1 MQLLLLP
8 MAAARPP
15 PLPRLQRGQLRSSL
29 LSPRPS
35 SALHTL
41 NVRSGH
47 SFRHHVC
54 TNFVGRPMASAI
66 SAFSKPSSGSA
77 WKDLWP
83 PPIKQPTLR
92 RAMARSLFWYSCHRD
107 GLLMGLRPSTTLQ
120 LALCPVE
127 LLDSRLPAGSVA
139 SQNSDVRSSTGRT
152 GSFGQGVEI
161 CNQQLFRR
169 PQGNDFEN
177 SPSQFVLVREAF

>member
-83 PPIKQPTLR
+83 PPIKQPHLAESNGTESVLVLLSQR
-92 RAMARSLFWYSCHRD
+92 RAPHGPSALNDFAAGLMSCRAVGLEIACWVRSLTEFGRALLHRAY
-107 GLLMGLRPSTTLQ
+107 GEFRPGGGDLQ
-120 LALCPVE
+120 PTAL
-127 LLDSRLPAGSVA
+127 
-139 SQNSDVRSSTGRT
+139 
-152 GSFGQGVEI
+152 
-161 CNQQLFRR
+161 
-169 PQGNDFEN
+169 
-177 SPSQFVLVREAF
+177 